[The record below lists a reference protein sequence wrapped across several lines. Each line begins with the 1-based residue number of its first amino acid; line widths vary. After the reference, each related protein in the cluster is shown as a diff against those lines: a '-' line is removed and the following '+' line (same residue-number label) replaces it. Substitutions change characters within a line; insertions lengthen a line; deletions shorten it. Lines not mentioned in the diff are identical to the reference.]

1 MVRLLQLRS
10 EGPGGVSCPETKGVS
25 MAIGRTAG
33 ARRARPRTRRGER
46 IYAIGDVHGRLDLLE
61 ASLGQIDRHSATLP
75 PADSVHVVLLGDLVD
90 RGPDSAG
97 VLRLAHEIQS
107 RSGLLVVLKGN
118 HEELMVRAIDG
129 EPGVMRTWMKVG
141 GAETLMSY
149 GIDPAMTDADI
160 MPATKALAQRV
171 PRAIV
176 DWLRALPLTAQSGDY
191 LFCHAGIRPGVP
203 LARQSREDL
212 LWIREEFLRDE
223 RDHGVVVV
231 HGHSVSPEVDVR
243 ANRIGIDTGAY
254 RTGILTALFLDGT
267 NSEILP
273 VTLVNDSPPMAGQER
288 VAFG

>member
-1 MVRLLQLRS
+1 MADIGSPSWISRAAIRQSQTCSLSRLRFTLWTNRRDDH
-10 EGPGGVSCPETKGVS
+10 GPFD
-25 MAIGRTAG
+25 I
-33 ARRARPRTRRGER
+33 
-46 IYAIGDVHGRLDLLE
+46 IGDVHGCFDELVDLLR
-61 ASLGQIDRHSATLP
+61 ALGYQVDPDAAIATP
-75 PADSVHVVLLGDLVD
+75 PESRKAVFLGDLVD

-97 VLRLAHEIQS
+97 VLRLVHEIQS
-107 RSGLLVVLKGN
+107 RSGLLVALKGN

-149 GIDPAMTDADI
+149 GIDPAMADADI

-171 PRAIV
+171 PRAIL

-191 LFCHAGIRPGVP
+191 LFCHAGIRPGLP

-231 HGHSVSPEVDVR
+231 HGHSVSPEVEVR
-243 ANRIGIDTGAY
+243 TNRIGIDTGAY
-254 RTGILTALFLDGT
+254 RTGILTALFLDGA
-267 NSEILP
+267 NSEVLP
-273 VTLVNDSPPMAGQER
+273 VTLVKESTAMSGQER